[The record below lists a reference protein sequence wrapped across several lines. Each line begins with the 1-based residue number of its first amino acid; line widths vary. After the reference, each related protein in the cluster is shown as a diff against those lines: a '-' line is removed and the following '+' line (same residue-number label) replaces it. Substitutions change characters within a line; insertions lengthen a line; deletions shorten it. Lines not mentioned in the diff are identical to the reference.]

1 MYIQKSKTYKPNTG
15 ILQQILEEGEQALAF
30 LQIGFNSKVLTT
42 KRLIFLNTSEDK
54 VKESVN
60 FDDIQEFLFSS
71 KMGAPSLE
79 ALMKDGSKQ
88 KIGSLDKSV
97 EAEVKEI
104 FINSLKG
111 VFRIEEDVNDEPAA
125 DSSTSATS
133 AEKASPVRTN
143 SNREFP
149 KWLKKSIEN
158 AKSENEDL
166 LMVITEPDVNHQG
179 ALLVFGN
186 RCVLAKGGL
195 VGGFMAG
202 SLGGERSA
210 TFFFSQ
216 ITGIEYN
223 SGMINGVLEILT
235 PSYDG
240 SRNKDFWQGVTSSRN
255 ANSDDPWTLSNT
267 LPLTKNGYKTAKG
280 MIDELRLMVAEA
292 HQPKAVK
299 VESAPSM
306 AGELGELSKLY
317 ESGLLTDEEFLAAK
331 RKILGN

>member
-1 MYIQKSKTYKPNTG
+1 MYIQKSKLYHPNTG
-15 ILQQILEEGEQALAF
+15 ILQQILEEGEQAVAF

-54 VKESVN
+54 VKESIN
-60 FDDIQEFLFSS
+60 LDDIQEFLFSS

-111 VFRIEEDVNDEPAA
+111 VFRIEENVNDESAPE
-125 DSSTSATS
+125 SSTSSTS
-133 AEKASPVRTN
+133 SEKASPVRTN

-186 RCVLAKGGL
+186 RCVLTKGGL

-240 SRNKDFWQGVTSSRN
+240 SRNKDFWQGSTSSRN
-255 ANSDDPWTLSNT
+255 ANSNDPWTLSNT

-292 HQPKAVK
+292 HQPKAAK